1 VATTASLVAAAAV
14 TLAVLLLSAG
24 AGFLIR
30 SSLRDRRLQQRLRLL
45 QVQVAPAR
53 SGPSSTAVEWL
64 RHIGEALRRR
74 ALFSERDMLDLER
87 TVAAA
92 GLNPQRAVSTF
103 VGFKVTLLCVTPP
116 VAYAAAVV
124 LGLGHELLAA
134 ALGGALGMMSPNWLL
149 GRMRNRYIKELRRG
163 LPDALDLMVVCA
175 EAGLG
180 LETAV
185 DRVAREIGRSNR
197 AVAAEF
203 SLFVHELRV
212 LPDRRMALAR
222 LSDRAVIDDLKRLT
236 GTLAQT
242 MRFGTPLAQALRSL
256 AAEARQDRMIR
267 LETRAARL
275 PAMMVLPMIM
285 FIMPV
290 LFMVL
295 AGPPII
301 ALLQKM

>member
-1 VATTASLVAAAAV
+1 LQLQAATT
-14 TLAVLLLSAG
+14 
-24 AGFLIR
+24 
-30 SSLRDRRLQQRLRLL
+30 
-45 QVQVAPAR
+45 R
-53 SGPSSTAVEWL
+53 SGPRGTAVEWL
-64 RHIGEALRRR
+64 RRIGDALRRR

-92 GLNPQRAVSTF
+92 GLNPRRAVSTF
-103 VGFKVTLLCVTPP
+103 VGFKVALLCVAPP
-116 VAYAAAVV
+116 IAYATALV
-124 LGLGHELLAA
+124 LGMGYEVLAA
-134 ALGGALGMMSPNWLL
+134 GASGALGMMLPNWLL
-149 GRMRNRYIKELRRG
+149 GRMRNRYLKELRRG

-180 LETAV
+180 LEMAV
-185 DRVAREIGRSNR
+185 DRVAREIGRSNS

-212 LPDRRMALAR
+212 LPDRRMALTR

-256 AAEARQDRMIR
+256 AAEARQERMIR
-267 LETRAARL
+267 LETRAAKL